1 MNLTIDLTATEEA
14 QISSAA
20 RHAGLAPAE
29 LVKQL
34 VKEHLPAVDTDH
46 ENDLGD
52 TLETWQLRE
61 HVASN
66 INDATQALFAQW
78 AEEDE
83 HLTDEQRQE
92 NERVYAE
99 IEKNGIPRVKI

>member
-34 VKEHLPAVDTDH
+34 VKEHLPAVATDH
-46 ENDLGD
+46 ENDLDD

-61 HVASN
+61 QLASN
-66 INDATQALFAQW
+66 FNDTTQALFAQW

-83 HLTDEQRQE
+83 HLTDEQRQQ

-99 IEKNGIPRVKI
+99 IEKNGIPRVQI

>member
-1 MNLTIDLTATEEA
+1 MNLTIDLTPIEEA

-20 RHAGLAPAE
+20 KHAGVAPAE

-34 VKEHLPAVDTDH
+34 VKEHLPAIPAEI
-46 ENDLGD
+46 ENDLNA
-52 TLETWQLRE
+52 TLQKWQLRD
-61 HVASN
+61 HSKAN
-66 INDATQALFAQW
+66 PDDATKALFAQW

-83 HLTDEQRQE
+83 QLTDDEREQ

-99 IEKNGIPRVKI
+99 IEKNGIPRVQI

>member
-20 RHAGLAPAE
+20 RHAGVAPAE

-34 VKEHLPAVDTDH
+34 VKEHLPAVATDH
-46 ENDLGD
+46 ENDLD
-52 TLETWQLRE
+52 ATIQEWQQRDRS
-61 HVASN
+61 ASN
-66 INDATQALFAQW
+66 SKDSTQALFAQW

-83 HLTDEQRQE
+83 QLTDEEREQ

-99 IEKNGIPRVKI
+99 IEKNGIPRVQI